1 MFESISQSKEYAALY
16 DKRKEALMK
25 AKEDTQ
31 FHFNQKKS
39 ATIEQKQVHQEK
51 IEVKSH
57 RNRIMCPPSCS
68 RLSAPI
74 LKVSTQQELF
84 NLSATFT
91 ATHRQIKQLAENRWL
106 LLIFQPGA
114 HNVQEELVCMFSLSL
129 QISSRCINQNSSSDW
144 VSRWWGVHSSSTT
157 SPVIKV

>member
-1 MFESISQSKEYAALY
+1 MSVAHCAPHQGAVESIALKDPKERTKMFESISQSKEYAALY

-74 LKVSTQQELF
+74 LKVSTQ
-84 NLSATFT
+84 
-91 ATHRQIKQLAENRWL
+91 
-106 LLIFQPGA
+106 
-114 HNVQEELVCMFSLSL
+114 
-129 QISSRCINQNSSSDW
+129 
-144 VSRWWGVHSSSTT
+144 
-157 SPVIKV
+157 